1 MSFISHV
8 DDFLN
13 NKEKSITINENSTD
27 KDIEYL
33 KNKGGVDL
41 KDYNNN
47 KKAKEVLLE
56 AQEFFPQSKEVGDL
70 LKNVNKKLGI
80 NE

>member
-1 MSFISHV
+1 MESNI
-8 DDFLN
+8 
-13 NKEKSITINENSTD
+13 
-27 KDIEYL
+27 
-33 KNKGGVDL
+33 
-41 KDYNNN
+41 
-47 KKAKEVLLE
+47 KKAKEILLE

>member
-1 MSFISHV
+1 MPVYLLTHSYPV
-8 DDFLN
+8 G
-13 NKEKSITINENSTD
+13 ED
-27 KDIEYL
+27 KFFDEVRIIGLYSSR
-33 KNKGGVDL
+33 
-41 KDYNNN
+41 

-56 AQEFFPQSKEVGDL
+56 AQEFFPQSKVVGDL